1 MFYRYRNNKC
11 NKVNYNNN
19 NLLSGF
25 LFNNNIRLNKN
36 LYKYKN
42 KDNDILLSNF
52 NEEALYWD

>member
-1 MFYRYRNNKC
+1 MFYRYRNNKY

-36 LYKYKN
+36 LYKYKD
-42 KDNDILLSNF
+42 KDNDTLLGDF
-52 NEEALYWD
+52 NKEALY

>member
-1 MFYRYRNNKC
+1 MFYKYRNNKC

-36 LYKYKN
+36 LYEYKD
-42 KDNDILLSNF
+42 KDNNILLGDF
-52 NEEALYWD
+52 NKEALY